1 MSSALSRAVGMA
13 ALLAFTPGQ
22 WSAQPAPIAPAAP
35 AAPVPVGSARAP
47 TRDGAPTVLLLDDL
61 DATRPFALRSLERL
75 REVLIARVGR
85 HALLYVESFNL
96 QRPDAAPRYRRIV
109 EALAGEQALEPP
121 ALIIAS
127 GDSSVAVARRIRAR
141 WRRDIPLI
149 CLFETCGRM
158 SSDAVRAEIPGTVQV
173 RLGDQ
178 NAATARSI
186 RSLLPALSEVVLI
199 GATAGDVH
207 RAAASMRPVLGGDV
221 PIEPLVAPT
230 HEELAHRF
238 ARLSSDAAIVY
249 LNVPRDSRG
258 RVWESRRY
266 LQELVAI
273 APRPVFGWASSYVG
287 TGMVGGPLLDATEVG
302 DHVGRLAAD
311 ILSGADPA
319 RMQPVVVGS
328 TRVVYDWVP
337 LRRFG
342 IPLDRLPRGAEVI
355 NRPVPVWESYPRT
368 TSAVAAVTLFLLG
381 SIGVL
386 VHSRRRVREA
396 NAAQLATSRRLLQAQ
411 DEERLRI
418 ARDLHDDLCQDM
430 TILALDVDR
439 AGGSGDDAFGDRVRR
454 LIDRTRGIAVGLHAT
469 HVGNVPFPDT
479 LTAHVASLQGRTGL
493 DIRVDATSWGAEPP
507 PAVALALFRCVQEAL
522 QNVIRHADAT
532 QVVVTVASSGRG
544 IRIEVTDDG
553 IGFAPAPQ
561 GPAGLG
567 LASMRERMAL
577 VGGAFTLRSTRF
589 RGTTIRLTAPPGP

>member
-1 MSSALSRAVGMA
+1 M
-13 ALLAFTPGQ
+13 ALLVLTPHAG
-22 WSAQPAPIAPAAP
+22 SAQSAPAAP
-35 AAPVPVGSARAP
+35 AATAPVGSARAP
-47 TRDGAPTVLLLDDL
+47 ARDGVSTVLMLEDL
-61 DATRPFALRSLERL
+61 DATRPFALRILERI
-75 REVLIARVGR
+75 REVLQERVGR

-96 QRPDAAPRYRRIV
+96 QRPDALPRYRRIV
-109 EALAGEQALEPP
+109 DGLAGEQALAQP

-141 WRRDIPLI
+141 WRRDIPVI
-149 CLFETCGRM
+149 CLFETCGRLPPN
-158 SSDAVRAEIPGTVQV
+158 ALRQAIPGTVQV
-173 RLGDQ
+173 RLGDL
-178 NAATARSI
+178 NAATARNI
-186 RSLLPALSEVVLI
+186 RSLLPTLSEVVLI
-199 GATAGDVH
+199 GATADDVN
-207 RAAASMRPVLGGDV
+207 RAAASMRPVLGSNV
-221 PIEPLVAPT
+221 PIEPLVAPS

-238 ARLSSDAAIVY
+238 ARLSNAAAIVY

-258 RVWESRRY
+258 RVWEPRRY

-287 TGMVGGPLLDATEVG
+287 TGMVGGPLLDATDVG
-302 DHVGRLAAD
+302 ERVGRLAAD

-328 TRVVYDWVP
+328 ARVVYDWGP

-368 TSAVAAVTLFLLG
+368 TSAVAALTLFLLG

-386 VHSRRRVREA
+386 VRSRRRVREA
-396 NAAQLATSRRLLQAQ
+396 NAAELATSRRLLQAQ

-430 TILALDVDR
+430 TILALEVDR
-439 AGGSGDDAFGDRVRR
+439 AEGTDLGHGAFGDRVRR
-454 LIDRTRGIAVGLHAT
+454 LIDRTRSIAVGLHAT
-469 HVGNVPFPDT
+469 HVGTVPFPDT
-479 LTAHVASLQGRTGL
+479 LIAHVSTLQGWTGL
-493 DIRVDATSWGAEPP
+493 DIRIDATSWDAEPP

-522 QNVIRHADAT
+522 QNVTRHADAG
-532 QVVVTVASSGRG
+532 QVTVTVASSSRG

-553 IGFAPAPQ
+553 IGFDPSLRGQ
-561 GPAGLG
+561 AGLG

-577 VGGAFTLRSTRF
+577 VGGTVTVRSTKF
-589 RGTTIRLTAPPGP
+589 RGTTIRLTAPAPS